1 MYAPAAVASRSAEDA
16 LDADDFACCMDYVRA
31 RGASEVEGVF
41 GPESLAWV
49 KVREPALLAGG
60 FAAVLLQMA
69 HPAIATG
76 VAEHSNF
83 IEDLAGRA
91 RRTSATLY
99 EFVFGT
105 TSQALAAARR
115 LHLIHCRVR
124 GAIDAP
130 GSPLHGRP
138 YRANDQHLLR
148 WVAATVRVGATA
160 AFETFVR
167 PLSPAE
173 SKRDYDDFVLSS
185 ALSGVRPD
193 RWPADRA
200 AFDAWFDAALDDPDL
215 HVGRHART
223 VARALL
229 DTPLSHTP
237 FERVVTAGLLPPRW
251 RDAFELPW
259 TRSDQ
264 RAFDALRHA
273 SLLARHVA
281 RPPFRHV
288 VAWHQ
293 AQLRIDR
300 ARGLSGSGWA
310 RCLDALDRRYH
321 TPTALRPAPR

>member
-1 MYAPAAVASRSAEDA
+1 MASRSDEDA
-16 LDADDFACCMDYVRA
+16 LDAEDFAHCTDYVRA
-31 RGASEVEGVF
+31 HALSEVEGVF

-83 IEDLAGRA
+83 IQDLPGRA
-91 RRTSATLY
+91 KRTSATLY
-99 EFVFGT
+99 EFIFGT
-105 TSQALAAARR
+105 TSQALAASRR
-115 LHLIHCRVR
+115 LHVIHSRVR
-124 GAIDAP
+124 GTIDAP
-130 GSPLHGRP
+130 GSPLHGQP

-167 PLSPAE
+167 ELAPAE

-200 AFDAWFDAALDDPDL
+200 AFDAWFDDALGDPVL
-215 HVGRHART
+215 HVGKHART
-223 VARALL
+223 VARTLL
-229 DTPLSHTP
+229 DRPLSHSP
-237 FERVVTAGLLPPRW
+237 FERVVTAGLLTPRW

-259 TRSDQ
+259 TRADQ
-264 RAFDALRHA
+264 RVFDGLRSA
-273 SLLARHVA
+273 ARVARHVA

-300 ARGLSGSGWA
+300 ARGEHGSRWA
-310 RCLDALDRRYH
+310 RALDALDHRWSV
-321 TPTALRPAPR
+321 PTALRPAAR